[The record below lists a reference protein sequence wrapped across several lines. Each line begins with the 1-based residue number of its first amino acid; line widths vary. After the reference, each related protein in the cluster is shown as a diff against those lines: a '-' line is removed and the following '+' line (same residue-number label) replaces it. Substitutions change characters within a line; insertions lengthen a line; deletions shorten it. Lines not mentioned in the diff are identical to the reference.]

1 MTHDDAGQ
9 LVAIAKHIQDLDEL
23 IAQLLKGLPRVK
35 PWHRQIA
42 RHLADVDRQLQVLR
56 MTVSMEKQ
64 GAEILQAAQE
74 LASACRLSAV
84 ALMGT
89 RADATTRA
97 AVNLVADLAERIR
110 RAIAEME
117 GQGRC

>member
-42 RHLADVDRQLQVLR
+42 RHLADVDRQLQGKR
-56 MTVSMEKQ
+56 P
-64 GAEILQAAQE
+64 
-74 LASACRLSAV
+74 
-84 ALMGT
+84 
-89 RADATTRA
+89 
-97 AVNLVADLAERIR
+97 
-110 RAIAEME
+110 AIPS
-117 GQGRC
+117 